1 VLVKPTQ
8 GAFGVKI
15 HIPAFVAWFVLASA
29 VSAQIDRNTNG
40 VSDVWESAYGWNLVP
55 GEDPDGDHFSNAAEA
70 RAGTDPFLASS
81 FPRSTLFTM
90 LADDRARV
98 QFQTVPGMVYQVEAT
113 TDLMAWRSFGSPVRG
128 DGLSYDMELPFASTF
143 APGGVTASIWTGLN
157 GYGVGHIA
165 QAVSNN
171 TLPSAITTWS
181 SLEFAQTSPNAEQFG
196 WYVRGWLVPPVSG
209 HYSFWIASDDSSEL
223 WMSPS
228 NHPAGRTRI
237 AYVDGWTGFRE
248 WTKYASQQSAPQ
260 LLQAG
265 AAYYFEVFQ
274 RESWGGDHLSVA
286 WVRPGAA
293 PDQREIIAVP
303 YMTPA
308 GESLGDYA
316 NSGDQLSLRLAVS
329 HRDSD
334 LDGLFDFEEHLLG
347 LDPFSATTAPRQ
359 PDGPEALRILDSGNA
374 VTIGA
379 TIPRAYESTASAA
392 QFTFYRSGGIDPVT
406 VPITVS
412 GSALAGTDYQTLPNQ
427 IVFGPGERTATLDI
441 VPLADATVEVAE
453 SVVVTLLPGTNYL
466 LGTPALSTVTIDDAP
481 DVLYVAQMR
490 AAPGLPSG
498 GSGVGAVR
506 RTGNNLSGLVNLTFN
521 GLSAAELAAEIILSS
536 NGLSG
541 TVVHTLP
548 LDQVALQPWDFAATN
563 GIARETILAALD
575 AGSLWVRITTT
586 AFPSGELIGPLL
598 LSPGWQTMPE
608 PPVPP
613 PAPAAPANEADSAR
627 FLTQATFGPTDTAIT
642 GMSTNTFAAWI
653 DHQLSL
659 PATYHLPYV
668 QARRAELMARDG
680 NDGWQQPRQMAW
692 WQHALAAPD
701 QLRQRMAWALSQI
714 MVVSQ
719 FGALDGEHEGITLF
733 YDQLLAGAFG
743 NYRDLIENVTLSPMM
758 GIYLS
763 MMRNQKPD
771 PVTGHEPD
779 ENYAREIM
787 QLFSIGLTEMH
798 NDGSYRLDENGMPIP
813 TYTQEDIVGLAHIFT
828 GWSAHYDEQDPPEW
842 SPGNIADREGWF
854 YWGWDSMRPMSFY
867 AERHDTLDRTIVG
880 GTVIPGSTNGVE
892 RMRLALDTLFNH
904 PNLGPFIARQL
915 IQRFVTSN
923 PSPGYIHRVAA
934 AFNDNGSG
942 VRGDLAATLRAVLLD
957 YEARAAAPRVSV
969 SFGKPIEPVMRLT
982 RMLRAYLPDAPFAA
996 SGDPRLFL
1004 EFQWSMPEQVPQYAS
1019 SVFNFYQPGYRQPG
1033 AIARSGLYSP
1043 EFQIFAETTAIREA
1057 NLHYSMIHW
1066 GMWTPEPLTTNSNVI
1081 LTLKVDPLVAILQT
1095 PGLTPTDAQEAL
1107 INHLNTRFLFGAMST
1122 ALRNDLRALFQQLDL
1137 VLDFRTSYQRLRV
1150 NTALYLVLNSP
1161 EFLVQR

>member
-1 VLVKPTQ
+1 MKTRYL
-8 GAFGVKI
+8 AL
-15 HIPAFVAWFVLASA
+15 PAVWIGLA
-29 VSAQIDRNTNG
+29 VTTSAQVDRNTNG
-40 VSDVWESAYGWNLVP
+40 VSDVWEAAYGWNLPP
-55 GEDPDGDHFSNAAEA
+55 GDDPDGDGFTNAEEA
-70 RAGTDPFLASS
+70 RAGTNPFLAAS

-90 LADDRARV
+90 LANDRARV
-98 QFQTVPGMVYQVEAT
+98 QFQTVPGMAYQVEAT
-113 TDLMAWRSFGSPVRG
+113 TDLMTWRSFGRPVLG
-128 DGLSYDMELPFASTF
+128 DGLFHDMEVPFRSTY
-143 APGGVTASIWTGLN
+143 APGGVTASIWTGLT
-157 GYGVGHIA
+157 GFGVGYIKH
-165 QAVSNN
+165 AVSNN
-171 TLPSAITTWS
+171 IPPAALTTWS

-196 WYVRGWLVPPVSG
+196 WYVRGWLIPPVSG
-209 HYSFWIASDDSSEL
+209 AYTFWIASDDSSEL
-223 WMSPS
+223 WLSLSNTPS
-228 NHPAGRTRI
+228 SRTRI

-248 WTKYASQQSAPQ
+248 WSKYASQESVPQ
-260 LLQAG
+260 NLEAG
-265 AAYYFEVFQ
+265 KPYYFEVYQ

-286 WVRPGAA
+286 WVRPGSAA
-293 PDQREIIAVP
+293 DQREIIALP
-303 YMTPA
+303 NMTPA
-308 GESLGDYA
+308 GESLYDYA
-316 NSGDQLSLRLAVS
+316 ATSERLSLRLAVF
-329 HRDSD
+329 HQDSD

-347 LDPFSATTAPRQ
+347 LNPLSAATAPRQ

-379 TIPRAYESTASAA
+379 TIPRAYESTAAAA

-406 VPITVS
+406 VPFAVS
-412 GSALAGTDYQTLPNQ
+412 GSASPGIDYQSLPSH
-427 IVFGPGERTATLDI
+427 IVFGPGERTVTLD
-441 VPLADATVEVAE
+441 VPPLPDAAIEVAE

-466 LGTPALSTVTIDDAP
+466 LGTPAVSTVTIDDAP
-481 DVLYVAQMR
+481 DVLYVAQLR
-490 AAPGLPSG
+490 SAPGLPSG

-506 RTGNNLSGLVNLTFN
+506 RTGNSLSAQVNLTFN
-521 GLSAAELAAEIILSS
+521 GLSAAELAAQIILSS

-541 TVVHTLP
+541 TVVHSLP
-548 LDQVALQPWDFAATN
+548 LDQVALQPWNFAPTN
-563 GIARETILAALD
+563 GVSRETILAALD
-575 AGSLWVRITTT
+575 AGNLWARITTT
-586 AFPSGELIGPLL
+586 AHPAGELIGPLVQ
-598 LSPGWQTMPE
+598 SPGWQTMPV
-608 PPVPP
+608 PITPP
-613 PAPAAPANEADSAR
+613 PAPTAPANEADSAR
-627 FLTQATFGPTDTAIT
+627 FLTQATFGPTDDAIA

-653 DHQLSL
+653 DHQLAL

-680 NDGWQQPRQMAW
+680 SDGWQQPRQMAW

-743 NYRDLIENVTLSPMM
+743 NYRDLIEEVTLSPMM
-758 GIYLS
+758 GVYLS

-798 NDGSYRLDENGMPIP
+798 NDGSFRLDPNGMPIP
-813 TYTQEDIVGLAHIFT
+813 TYTQDDIVGLAHIFT

-842 SPGNIADREGWF
+842 SPGNVADREGWF

-867 AERHDTLDRTIVG
+867 AERHDTQDRTIVG
-880 GTVIPGSTNGVE
+880 GQVIPGSTNGVE
-892 RMRLALDTLFNH
+892 RMRLALDALFNH
-904 PNLGPFIARQL
+904 PNLGPFMARQL
-915 IQRFVTSN
+915 IQRFITSN
-923 PSPGYIHRVAA
+923 PSPGYIHRVASV
-934 AFNDNGSG
+934 FNDNGSG

-957 YEARAAAPRVSV
+957 YEARAAAPRNSV

-996 SGDPRLFL
+996 NGDPRLFL

-1019 SVFNFYQPGYRQPG
+1019 SVFNFFQPGYRQPG
-1033 AIARSGLYSP
+1033 AIARAGLFSP

-1057 NLHYSMIHW
+1057 NLHFGMIHW
-1066 GMWTPEPLTTNSNVI
+1066 GMWTPEPLTTNSNVT
-1081 LTLKVDPLVAILQT
+1081 LTLKIDPLVALLQT
-1095 PGLTPTDAQEAL
+1095 PGLTPVDAQEAL
-1107 INHLNTRFLFGAMST
+1107 INHLDTRFLFGAMST
-1122 ALRNDLRALFQQLDL
+1122 TLRNDLRSLFQQLDL
-1137 VLDFRTSYQRLRV
+1137 VLDYRTSYQRLRA